1 MAKSEAA
8 AAPAPSPAPA
18 APAPSAPAPA
28 NAVSGI
34 PVPKPE
40 GKTVEDTTPVVR
52 QYGRQYKTD
61 FDDGGVEDGG
71 GRDMPTVQDIDG
83 AMPRGEEGTETVA
96 EAVADIAAE
105 RTGMTKRTATPL
117 EPEKPEGEAPA
128 AEAKPD
134 EAAATPAQPSQM
146 TREERRA
153 LLAKLDSESQRRTEE
168 QKVHAD
174 KERIAALEAKAK
186 GSLEDRLSLV
196 FPELAGKGEEA
207 RNRLIEML
215 VAGQVTLNENAPKPA
230 APSDEIAELRR
241 EIQELKGTA
250 PNNPDNVAAARL
262 RMVTTTMQQAGTTL
276 PFTEREGDEAYA
288 LGVKIAKSMYAMQG
302 NKGQVDGS
310 RVMQV
315 VEQHFEDRF
324 VSKYGQAAAD
334 ALKGRPTSA
343 APAAA
348 TAAAAAPVPAQRR
361 PAGRRGAHAA
371 TGTGDHLPIDPARR
385 HRAMMQEIDA
395 MEGTVR
401 QGPR

>member
-8 AAPAPSPAPA
+8 AAPAPAPSPAPA

-28 NAVSGI
+28 NAVSGVAI
-34 PVPKPE
+34 PQPT
-40 GKTVEDTTPVVR
+40 GKTVEDTTPVVKS
-52 QYGRQYKTD
+52 YGRQYKTD
-61 FDDGGVEDGG
+61 FDDGGVDGG

-117 EPEKPEGEAPA
+117 EADKPEGETPE
-128 AEAKPD
+128 AEAKQD
-134 EAAATPAQPSQM
+134 DAAKPEQPALLS
-146 TREERRA
+146 REQRRE
-153 LLAKLDSESQRRTEE
+153 LLAKLDGESQRRTEE

-174 KERIAALEAKAK
+174 KQRIAALEAKAK

-215 VAGQVTLNENAPKPA
+215 VAGQVMLNEEAPKPA

-250 PNNPDNVAAARL
+250 PTNPDNVAAARL
-262 RMVTTTMQQAGTTL
+262 RMVTTTMQQAGTSL
-276 PFTEREGDEAYA
+276 PFTEREGDQAYA

-302 NKGQVDGS
+302 NKGMVDGA

-315 VEQHFEDRF
+315 VEQHFEDAF
-324 VSKYGQAAAD
+324 VAKYGQAAAD
-334 ALKGRPTSA
+334 ALKGRTSSA
-343 APAAA
+343 APAPA
-348 TAAAAAPVPAQRR
+348 TPAPAAPVPAQRR
-361 PAGRRGAHAA
+361 PAGRRGAH
-371 TGTGDHLPIDPARR
+371 GGSTGDPLPLDNARR
-385 HRAMMQEIDA
+385 HRAMMAEIDA
-395 MEGTVR
+395 MEGNVR